1 MSMWWAVRPLH
12 FRSWRAWGWLRCFHL
27 RWWLNCCAFS
37 EKPNRLRFH
46 GSMMTSRWHHQ
57 SKNSCLMK
65 LHPLRGWHSPL
76 LLMFWRSKGWWK
88 LDCRGSA
95 SSRSLFAARCF
106 HVDKLA
112 SRWKKLSLFDFW
124 CRCVSQT
131 WFAPTKYSSDFP
143 ANYGCHW
150 FANSPAMQAGVSH
163 SRSVVAAFGPF
174 LKHGT
179 GGFSDSDT
187 NS

>member
-1 MSMWWAVRPLH
+1 
-12 FRSWRAWGWLRCFHL
+12 
-27 RWWLNCCAFS
+27 
-37 EKPNRLRFH
+37 
-46 GSMMTSRWHHQ
+46 
-57 SKNSCLMK
+57 MK
-65 LHPLRGWHSPL
+65 VG
-76 LLMFWRSKGWWK
+76 
-88 LDCRGSA
+88 
-95 SSRSLFAARCF
+95 LFAGRQVPGHCLRHGAF
-106 HVDKLA
+106 MWTSSQA
-112 SRWKKLSLFDFW
+112 GEKKLSLFDFW